1 LALHEFKMRKRI
13 GLIYVIALFLAVSS
27 FISLSCETQVESGVY
42 IPATGDEYILVFNC
56 VDELLTGDLADT
68 VALNDLA
75 RQYEGKD
82 IVGLGTTA
90 RENSGE
96 LLFMSGKCYWADP
109 LNEGKVTELEWT
121 DDLLPFCA
129 ITRVST
135 ENSLVYN
142 GVTGDIHEWL
152 GKKLS
157 ELGIPLAAIKVNG
170 NFNDV
175 DLSIADQL
183 PASPAELL
191 KSALVTVSE
200 EQEWQMAGF
209 YASNTDEQAII
220 SVPESPIHLH
230 GKTADNSHGG
240 HIKMANSLSS
250 KVTIYPVDEIILRNR
265 IPVGVPAALAR

>member
-1 LALHEFKMRKRI
+1 MPKRI
-13 GLIYVIALFLAVSS
+13 ALGLVISLVLVSS
-27 FISLSCETQVESGVY
+27 LFSSLSCWPSGESGVY
-42 IPATGDEYILVFNC
+42 VPAGDEQYILVFNC

-68 VALNDLA
+68 VSLSDIAG
-75 RQYEGKD
+75 QYIGND
-82 IVGLGTTA
+82 IVGLGTTL
-90 RENSGE
+90 RQHSGE
-96 LLFMSGKCYWADP
+96 LLFVSGKCYWADP
-109 LNEGKVTELEWT
+109 INDGKITEIDWTNE
-121 DDLLPFCA
+121 LLPFCA
-129 ITRVST
+129 ITRLS
-135 ENSLVYN
+135 ENDSLVFN

-230 GKTADNSHGG
+230 GKTADGSHGG
-240 HIKMANSLSS
+240 HIKKANSLSS

-265 IPVGVPAALAR
+265 IPAGVPAALAR